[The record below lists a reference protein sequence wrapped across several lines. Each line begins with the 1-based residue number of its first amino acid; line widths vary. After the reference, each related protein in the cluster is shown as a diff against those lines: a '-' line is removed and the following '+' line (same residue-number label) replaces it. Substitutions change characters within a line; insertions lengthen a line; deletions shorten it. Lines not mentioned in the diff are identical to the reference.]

1 MYWRIHRWMD
11 GWMDRLTDGPTN
23 RLIDRQTNGYF
34 RITSTPVIDLFSSKA
49 NTDDGRGHRI
59 CTFPGQNILIIALE
73 LRKYTYRKKEMLDSI
88 HSQKCLRWRIG
99 IKSRRIIRNNELKT
113 TRHRMLKGLNTKV
126 INKIKM
132 QKFCRFITQLER
144 FDHCYCWF

>member
-1 MYWRIHRWMD
+1 MD

-34 RITSTPVIDLFSSKA
+34 RITSTPVIDLFSLKA

-73 LRKYTYRKKEMLDSI
+73 LRKYRSATNILTP
-88 HSQKCLRWRIG
+88 G
-99 IKSRRIIRNNELKT
+99 IDAAIVIVTTGNNA
-113 TRHRMLKGLNTKV
+113 N
-126 INKIKM
+126 
-132 QKFCRFITQLER
+132 IT
-144 FDHCYCWF
+144 